1 MLQRIILSI
10 IVIASG
16 CGAAWGQSAQQV
28 VDKVLR
34 SYNSSNGITA
44 TFSVATAQ
52 GTSTGTIDM
61 VGQKFRILSKDMKCW
76 FDGKTQW
83 AYSSMTGEVNITTPT
98 AAEVSQSNPYAI
110 ISSLSKQCT
119 LTMKS
124 TATQYIVTF
133 KPKKKGQITQAVV
146 TIGKKN
152 HQVQKAVISTGDR
165 QSYTT
170 TISNYNTQRNFA
182 ASTFVFNKKLVP
194 AGTVVVDL
202 R

>member
-1 MLQRIILSI
+1 M
-10 IVIASG
+10 IAT
-16 CGAAWGQSAQQV
+16 CCAAAWGQSAQQV
-28 VDKVLR
+28 VDKVLQG
-34 SYNSSNGITA
+34 YNSSHGITA

-98 AAEVSQSNPYAI
+98 AEEIAQSNPYAI
-110 ISSLSKQCT
+110 ISSLSKQCS
-119 LTMKS
+119 LSMKK
-124 TATQYIVTF
+124 TAASFIVTF
-133 KPKKKGQITQAVV
+133 KPKKQGQITQAEV

-152 HQVQKAVISTGDR
+152 YQVQKAVITTSDR

-170 TISNYNTQRNFA
+170 TISNYTTRRNFA
-182 ASTFVFNKKLVP
+182 ASTFVFNKKQVP
-194 AGTVVVDL
+194 AGTEVVDL